1 MKYLHLRERD
11 RSGHIKPK
19 GGVTVA
25 YRQRDDR
32 VEFSVA
38 KCSSN
43 EHFCKRIGRDVSMG
57 RMVKGKFFGAFKVAD
72 DVKDEE
78 IISRIINAL
87 GERVPE

>member
-1 MKYLHLRERD
+1 
-11 RSGHIKPK
+11 
-19 GGVTVA
+19 
-25 YRQRDDR
+25 
-32 VEFSVA
+32 
-38 KCSSN
+38 
-43 EHFCKRIGRDVSMG
+43 MG